1 MQEASGENQ
10 KISMGSLPE
19 SVGIW
24 IELDVP
30 TLQLCYGEGLI
41 RWLRCLIMGVD
52 ELPAV
57 KEIIIPCTH
66 EAAPVIRQL
75 FAERGRCD
83 DDQCLVSKKLQVKA
97 FSLNGSSTES
107 LQEWLRQKIAYLENR
122 LDSLSKSESSE
133 GILKQVFRKFFEKP
147 RTLRLLAERFALSV
161 MCIKDLTLRRLFLT
175 ILRWITS
182 ENYPFDRLALKAGKA
197 FPGTSWVIA
206 NPKWKNASIL
216 KGRRI
221 VTIPD
226 LVYREFRLDGFTKE
240 ELQVHAK
247 TVCEVATAADKIIC
261 FSSHVVHQQI
271 AELLPDHDRKKIR
284 VVPHAPIHPGSF
296 SGSQNDSRIQLG
308 NELRQLFSSE
318 QLHRHYCDFPF
329 ERMRYVMVSS
339 QVRPYK
345 NYKRLLEAYDAIL
358 RRHRRNIKL
367 VVTGNLDGHHE
378 LALFLQEKGLVFDVI
393 QAWNLREELHSRLIR
408 HAEVIVIPTL
418 FEGGMPFGFAEAV
431 GTGTPCAFSRIP
443 AFMESLTEQELAGP
457 EMFNPLESHSIEQSI
472 LHVLDHR
479 EEVLKRQQIVVERL
493 SQRTWTNVA
502 EEYLGY

>member
-1 MQEASGENQ
+1 MQETNDEAQ
-10 KISMGSLPE
+10 KTLMGSLPE
-19 SVGIW
+19 TVGIW

-41 RWLRCLIMGVD
+41 RWLRCIIMGID

-57 KEIIIPCTH
+57 KEIIIPCTQ

-83 DDQCLVSKKLQVKA
+83 DDQCLISKKLQVKA

-122 LDSLSKSESSE
+122 LDSLSKSVSSE
-133 GILKQVFRKFFEKP
+133 RILKQVFRKFFEKP

-161 MCIKDLTLRRLFLT
+161 ICIKDLALRKLFLKLLRRVP
-175 ILRWITS
+175 IPR
-182 ENYPFDRLALKAGKA
+182 FDNLALKASES
-197 FPGTSWVIA
+197 FPEASWVIA

-226 LVYREFRLDGFTKE
+226 LVYREFRLDGFTEE

-296 SGSQNDSRIQLG
+296 SDSQNDSRIQLG

-318 QLHRHYCDFPF
+318 QMHRHYCDFPF

-393 QAWNLREELHSRLIR
+393 QACNLREELHSRLIR
-408 HAEVIVIPTL
+408 HAELIVIPTL
-418 FEGGMPFGFAEAV
+418 FEGGMPFGFAESV
-431 GTGTPCAFSRIP
+431 GTGAPCAFSRIP
-443 AFMESLTEQELAGP
+443 AFTELLTEQELAGP
-457 EMFNPLESHSIEQSI
+457 EVFNPRDSGSIERTI